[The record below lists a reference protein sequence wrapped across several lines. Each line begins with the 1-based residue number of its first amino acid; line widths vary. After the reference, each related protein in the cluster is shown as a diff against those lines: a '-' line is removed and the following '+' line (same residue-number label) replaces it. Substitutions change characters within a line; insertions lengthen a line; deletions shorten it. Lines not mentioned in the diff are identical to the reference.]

1 MPGRTKSQS
10 EPTADAAMED
20 EAHSIQKDHQDVR
33 DADDVMVDSG
43 EGQED
48 EEDEEQDEEL
58 PKVKIVSAFRKKLSR

>member
-1 MPGRTKSQS
+1 
-10 EPTADAAMED
+10 MED